1 MTTRRSCDPLALLG
15 DDSASTSAEFA
26 LIVPLFLILVFGT
39 INGSAMLSA
48 ATQMHYAAER
58 AARCLSVDVAGNCSA
73 GAIDAYAKSFYDGP
87 ALTGMNFAA
96 TAPACG
102 NQVIGTG
109 TYELFSGV
117 AATSVSMSATACYPK
132 I

>member
-39 INGSAMLSA
+39 INGTAMLSA

-73 GAIDAYAKSFYDGP
+73 GAVDACCSG
-87 ALTGMNFAA
+87 
-96 TAPACG
+96 CG
-102 NQVIGTG
+102 FRYGEP
-109 TYELFSGV
+109 YSESDDR
-117 AATSVSMSATACYPK
+117 S
-132 I
+132 